1 MISKTT
7 QLQIET
13 DCHMEEDGV
22 GVSIWTGAN
31 ACDPSV
37 ETVFSFEALIEEHFE
52 NYTVGDNM
60 DIRPIDIPD
69 AERLVI
75 KLEQMA
81 LYARN
86 MLEDYAHD
94 AGVLPEIEDPKPNS
108 KYFA

>member
-52 NYTVGDNM
+52 NYTVGDM
-60 DIRPIDIPD
+60 IRPIDIPD

-81 LYARN
+81 KYAQN